1 MIQYYFLMFEILRF
15 QANRILRQ
23 KIAEDQFLDHVS
35 VETEVRSVYK
45 ELYSIYKTTLK
56 SKSSINEVNQVAQL
70 RIIIKSKSCNGVGPL
85 CTAQQIC
92 YHVLGLV
99 HGIWTPVPQAV
110 KDYIATP
117 KPNGYQS
124 LHTTA
129 IPFLN
134 ESMFHLEVQ
143 WKRSGFWTCSAW
155 NIKWKKCQGESNL
168 LEQHRLC
175 SEDWLAQCNLRV
187 ARRVCW

>member
-15 QANRILRQ
+15 QANKILRQ
-23 KIAEDQFLDHVS
+23 KIVEDQFLDLVS

-70 RIIIKSKSCNGVGPL
+70 RIIIKPKSCSGVGPL

-92 YHVLGLV
+92 FHVLGLV

-110 KDYIATP
+110 SY
-117 KPNGYQS
+117 
-124 LHTTA
+124 
-129 IPFLN
+129 
-134 ESMFHLEVQ
+134 
-143 WKRSGFWTCSAW
+143 
-155 NIKWKKCQGESNL
+155 L
-168 LEQHRLC
+168 LF
-175 SEDWLAQCNLRV
+175 
-187 ARRVCW
+187 